1 MARGRL
7 ESSGPPKGLLRLA
20 FRLPV
25 GLYRARL
32 GFLLGRRFLMIE
44 HRGRKSGRIRR
55 TVLEVVARHP
65 NALYV
70 VAAWGDKA
78 QWLRNVR
85 ANPEVR
91 VHIGFYRFRTT
102 ARVVD
107 EETGSRILAE
117 YAARHP
123 RAFRALAGRILDDAG
138 DTPQET
144 VGRMAAVLPVVELPR
159 S

>member
-1 MARGRL
+1 
-7 ESSGPPKGLLRLA
+7 
-20 FRLPV
+20 
-25 GLYRARL
+25 
-32 GFLLGRRFLMIE
+32 
-44 HRGRKSGRIRR
+44 RGRKRGRIRR

-65 NALYV
+65 DALYA

-78 QWLRNVR
+78 QWLRTVR
-85 ANPEVR
+85 ANPEAR
-91 VHIGFYRFRTT
+91 VHIGFYRSRTT
-102 ARVVD
+102 APAVD
-107 EETGSRILAE
+107 EGTGSRVLAE

-123 RAFRALAGRILDDAG
+123 RAFRALAGRVLDDAG